1 MGYANINN
9 PANYQLASFGQFGF
23 RKISTGGS
31 GLVNEEYRV
40 VYALEDSSVTVVASS
55 GDNLTAEFLLAGTAS
70 TACSH
75 LSMLTL
81 AASLLTLRNVR
92 PRSTDIQTYS
102 GGSCCCS

>member
-55 GDNLTAEFLLAGTAS
+55 GDNLTAEFLLAGTAIYGLFTS
-70 TACSH
+70 VDVDAGSV
-75 LSMLTL
+75 L
-81 AASLLTLRNVR
+81 AYIA
-92 PRSTDIQTYS
+92 
-102 GGSCCCS
+102 